1 MAPTSREKVLTNWSS
16 QARKGVLELIVMTAL
31 SKREFYGY
39 ELVEY
44 IVHHSQAE
52 LSDGTLYAILTR
64 LKGDGLVRTRW
75 EAAQKG
81 PARKYYSLTPEG
93 KAALAAMET
102 MWAGVVRGVRAI
114 QRDGGD
120 HV

>member
-1 MAPTSREKVLTNWSS
+1 MAHPNREKVLANWNS

-31 SKREFYGY
+31 SKREYYGY

-44 IVHHSQAE
+44 IIRHSQAE

-64 LKGDGLVRTRW
+64 LKGDGLVRTRLA
-75 EAAQKG
+75 AAQKG
-81 PARKYYSLTPEG
+81 PARKYYSLTSEG
-93 KAALAAMET
+93 KAVLTAMET
-102 MWAGVVRGVRAI
+102 MWADVIRSVRAI